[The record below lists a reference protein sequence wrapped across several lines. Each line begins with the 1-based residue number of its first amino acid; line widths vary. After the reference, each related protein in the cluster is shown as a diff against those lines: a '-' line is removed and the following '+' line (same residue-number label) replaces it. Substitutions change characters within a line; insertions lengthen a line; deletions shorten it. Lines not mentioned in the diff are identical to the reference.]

1 MATLVKQNANGLTPD
16 QQAALQNFIE
26 KIRTGEIVPFKEQT
40 ERARKNLK
48 KAGLIK

>member
-1 MATLVKQNANGLTPD
+1 MPTLVKKNQKALTAD
-16 QQAALQNFIE
+16 KLARLQSFIE
-26 KIRTGEIVPFKEQT
+26 NVKTGKIVPFKEKT

>member
-1 MATLVKQNANGLTPD
+1 MATLVKYPRKGLTSD
-16 QQAALQNFIE
+16 NLAQLQKFIE
-26 KIRTGEIVPFKEQT
+26 GVKLGDIEPFKEKT